1 MKKII
6 RYGIA
11 FWEKEFLGSTPKTLF
26 YLLDFAGYLI
36 YYTHKKVTYKSLT
49 CERDFGGEQMS
60 QFYCREEELRK
71 LNKRYAGDKFEC
83 IVIYGRRRVG
93 KTALINEFC
102 KDKPA
107 IFFSAL
113 NTTGKENLEALSR
126 SIMSYE
132 RPDMESAPE
141 FLSYDAALD
150 ELTVLSKEERIVF
163 VIDEYPY
170 LAKAKPAISAM
181 LQHVIDHKW
190 IESKMYLILCGS
202 SMSFMES
209 QVLGQE
215 SPLYGRRT
223 GQFKIEPL
231 DYKETAVFHPNLSA
245 EDNALIYGIT
255 GGVPHYINKL
265 DVRDSVE
272 EALLDNFFDRSSYL
286 YEEPGNL
293 LKQELRE
300 PAIYNAIIK
309 AIAEGASRMNDIKM
323 RVGEETSVVS
333 KYLKTLIDLGIV
345 RKETPITEKPG
356 KKTIYL
362 LANNFFRFWYRFV
375 PVNRSA
381 IDSGR
386 IAKTY
391 PHAVKQ
397 YLSDYMGLIF
407 EKMCRDYLLYYSDGL
422 PIELSEIGQW
432 WGTDPKKKK
441 QVQIDIVGTPA
452 EGKDYVIGSCKYRN
466 EKTDVDELDLIR
478 DYASIFGKGN
488 NYHYYIFSK
497 SGFTDR
503 LLQAQERGE
512 VQLIT
517 LEDLYK

>member
-1 MKKII
+1 
-6 RYGIA
+6 
-11 FWEKEFLGSTPKTLF
+11 
-26 YLLDFAGYLI
+26 
-36 YYTHKKVTYKSLT
+36 
-49 CERDFGGEQMS
+49 MS
-60 QFYCREEELRK
+60 QFYCREDELRK
-71 LNKRYAGDKFEC
+71 LNKRYAGGQFEC

-102 KDKPA
+102 KDKPT

-126 SIMSYE
+126 SIMSFE
-132 RPDMESAPE
+132 RPDSESVPE
-141 FLSYDAALD
+141 FSSYDAALN
-150 ELTVLSKEERIVF
+150 ELTSLSKEKRIVF

-181 LQHVIDHKW
+181 LQHIIDHRW
-190 IESKMYLILCGS
+190 AESRMFLILCGS
-202 SMSFMES
+202 SMSFMEN
-209 QVLGQE
+209 QVLGKE

-231 DYKETAVFHPNLSA
+231 DYKETAVFHPDLSA
-245 EDNALIYGIT
+245 EDRSLVYGIT

-265 DVRDSVE
+265 DIRGSVD

-309 AIAEGASRMNDIKM
+309 AIAEGASRMNEIKM
-323 RVGEETSVVS
+323 KVGEENSLIS

-345 RKETPITEKPG
+345 RKETPVTEKPG

-362 LANNFFRFWYRFV
+362 LADNFFRFWYRFV
-375 PVNRSA
+375 PVNMSA

-386 IAKTY
+386 IVKIY

-397 YLSDYMGLIF
+397 YLPDYMGLIF
-407 EKMCRDYLLYYSDGL
+407 EKMCQDYLLYYSDNL
-422 PIELSEIGQW
+422 PIELNEIGQW
-432 WGTDPKKKK
+432 WGIDPGERK
-441 QVQIDIVGTPA
+441 QVQIDIVGTPV
-452 EGKDYVIGSCKYRN
+452 EGKEYIIGSCKYRN
-466 EKTDVDELDLIR
+466 EKIGVDELER
-478 DYASIFGKGN
+478 MRHYAVVFGKGDH
-488 NYHYYIFSK
+488 YHYYIFSK
-497 SGFTDR
+497 GGFTEG

-512 VQLIT
+512 VRLIA
-517 LEDLYK
+517 LEDLYR

>member
-1 MKKII
+1 
-6 RYGIA
+6 
-11 FWEKEFLGSTPKTLF
+11 
-26 YLLDFAGYLI
+26 
-36 YYTHKKVTYKSLT
+36 
-49 CERDFGGEQMS
+49 MS
-60 QFYCREEELRK
+60 QFYCREDELRK
-71 LNKRYAGDKFEC
+71 LNKRYADGKFEC

-102 KDKPA
+102 KDKPTV
-107 IFFSAL
+107 FFSAL

-126 SIMSYE
+126 AIMSFE
-132 RPDMESAPE
+132 RPDMEIAPE
-141 FLSYDAALD
+141 FRSYDAALD
-150 ELTVLSKEERIVF
+150 ELTALAKNQRVVF

-181 LQHVIDHKW
+181 LQHIIDHKW
-190 IESKMYLILCGS
+190 TESKMYLILCGS
-202 SMSFMES
+202 SMSFMEG
-209 QVLGQE
+209 QVLGKE

-231 DYKETAVFHPNLSA
+231 NYKETAVFHPNLSP
-245 EDNALIYGIT
+245 EDSSLIYGIT

-265 DVRDSVE
+265 DVRDSVD

-309 AIAEGASRMNDIKM
+309 AIADGASRVNEIKTK
-323 RVGEETSVVS
+323 VGEENSVVA

-345 RKETPITEKPG
+345 KKETPITEKTG

-362 LANNFFRFWYRFV
+362 LADNFFRFWYRFV
-375 PVNRSA
+375 PSNMSA

-386 IAKTY
+386 ISKIY
-391 PHAVKQ
+391 QHSVKQ
-397 YLSDYMGLIF
+397 YFPDYMGLIF
-407 EKMCRDYLLYYSDGL
+407 EKMCQDYLLYYSEDL

-432 WGTDPKKKK
+432 WGKDSKKKK
-441 QVQIDIVGTPA
+441 QIQIDIVGTPA
-452 EGKDYVIGSCKYRN
+452 EGKDYIIGSCKYRN
-466 EKTDVDELDLIR
+466 EKIGMDELDLLR
-478 DYASIFGKGN
+478 EYAAVFGKGT

-497 SGFTDR
+497 GGFTEG
-503 LLQAQERGE
+503 LLQAQECGE
-512 VQLIT
+512 VRLVT
-517 LEDLYK
+517 LEELYR

>member
-1 MKKII
+1 
-6 RYGIA
+6 
-11 FWEKEFLGSTPKTLF
+11 
-26 YLLDFAGYLI
+26 
-36 YYTHKKVTYKSLT
+36 
-49 CERDFGGEQMS
+49 MS
-60 QFYCREEELRK
+60 QFYCREDELRK
-71 LNKRYAGDKFEC
+71 LNKRYAGGQFEC

-102 KDKPA
+102 KDKPT

-126 SIMSYE
+126 SIMSFE
-132 RPDMESAPE
+132 RPDSESVPE
-141 FLSYDAALD
+141 FSSYDAALN
-150 ELTVLSKEERIVF
+150 ELTSLSKEKRIVF

-170 LAKAKPAISAM
+170 LVKAKPAISAI
-181 LQHVIDHKW
+181 LQHIIDHRW
-190 IESKMYLILCGS
+190 AESRMFLILCGS
-202 SMSFMES
+202 SMSFMEN
-209 QVLGQE
+209 QVLGKE

-231 DYKETAVFHPNLSA
+231 DYKETAVFHPDLSA
-245 EDNALIYGIT
+245 EDHSLVYGIT

-265 DVRDSVE
+265 DIRGSVD

-309 AIAEGASRMNDIKM
+309 AIAEGASRMNEIKM
-323 RVGEETSVVS
+323 KVGEENSLIS

-345 RKETPITEKPG
+345 RKETPVTEKPG

-362 LANNFFRFWYRFV
+362 LADNFFRFWYRFV
-375 PVNRSA
+375 PVNVSA

-386 IAKTY
+386 IVKIY

-397 YLSDYMGLIF
+397 YLPDYMGLIF
-407 EKMCRDYLLYYSDGL
+407 EKMCQDYLLYYSDNL
-422 PIELSEIGQW
+422 PIELNEIGQW
-432 WGTDPKKKK
+432 WGADSGKRK
-441 QVQIDIVGTPA
+441 QVQIDIVGTPV
-452 EGKDYVIGSCKYRN
+452 EGKEYIIGSCKYRN
-466 EKTDVDELDLIR
+466 EKIGVDELER
-478 DYASIFGKGN
+478 MRHYAVVFGKGN
-488 NYHYYIFSK
+488 HYHYYIFSK
-497 SGFTDR
+497 GGFTEG

-512 VQLIT
+512 VRLIA
-517 LEDLYK
+517 LEDLYR